1 LQHSKPNIISR
12 STKYLIIKHNTNSHK
27 SKLKIYQFNNVTHK
41 TKRQCNCFTLIF
53 LCLGGDS
60 TGCSGGEAINSQWF
74 ATKKKQLKDL
84 LGQRKDDSGVLVEDW
99 RLFWAIGG
107 WFCYEVFG
115 F

>member
-1 LQHSKPNIISR
+1 
-12 STKYLIIKHNTNSHK
+12 
-27 SKLKIYQFNNVTHK
+27 VV
-41 TKRQCNCFTLIF
+41 CNK
-53 LCLGGDS
+53 
-60 TGCSGGEAINSQWF
+60 
-74 ATKKKQLKDL
+74 KKKQLKDL